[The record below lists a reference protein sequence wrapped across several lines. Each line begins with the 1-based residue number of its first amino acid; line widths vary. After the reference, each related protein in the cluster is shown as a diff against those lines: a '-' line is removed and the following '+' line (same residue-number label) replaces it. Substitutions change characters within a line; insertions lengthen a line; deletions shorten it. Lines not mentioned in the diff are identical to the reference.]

1 MLSAWVSLADGKPKP
16 PPSAKFKVSG
26 YGLLGDLRLKRVIK
40 LLELQKK
47 APEFLGANFV
57 EDSALILDSKLRD
70 DGYLR
75 PELVIR
81 VVKEDGS
88 RAQFVWSQ
96 SESLPRPLRAREV
109 DFIIHKGLLYYYK
122 TLQFSGLTALTQKKT
137 RSYFVETGG
146 LIPLKKNRFYSPE
159 RLRRSVTSLGEVLD
173 QMGFHDER
181 VTVGKSEQN
190 DQTGE
195 VFVRIDATQGPKF
208 IVQSVREEVFFPD
221 TNAPTD
227 LRTNWL
233 RHVYSR
239 YWQEDYIQRL
249 RTNYYAL
256 GYPDTTVTM
265 QIEGRQPAGTNVFLH
280 LLAEVKTGPRVR
292 TGDVSFHG
300 DKHTKESMLMRRV
313 PLHTGDWL
321 DRLKAERGQYQI
333 ARLGV
338 FDSVE
343 LKYETVSTNLWD
355 VHYDLT
361 EGKTIEVSPL
371 FGFGSYD
378 LVRVGAEVQQNDL
391 WGLAHSSD
399 VKVIQSVRSSSG
411 EYTYT
416 IPQVFAEDVDVFAT
430 ANALRR
436 EEISYVDQE
445 YGGGLGVRRNFR
457 DAATDVSLRYNY
469 GILQATEES
478 ANFIQEGAQNP
489 TVGEFILDVRHDRRD
504 NPLDP
509 RRGYEVLANVEI
521 ASQYLG
527 GTASYDRVELGGSY
541 HIPLNDSE
549 WIHLGLRHGF
559 VVANG
564 SASNN
569 LPFIRRFFP
578 GGEDTVRGYEEGEA
592 SPRNAKGQI
601 VGAETYTLGN
611 VEFEQGLTPKW
622 SVVGFVDGVEFA
634 EHLSDYPGNEALFSV
649 GGGLSWRTIVGPVRV
664 EYGYN
669 LNPRKQD
676 PSGEIQFSLGF
687 PF

>member
-1 MLSAWVSLADGKPKP
+1 M
-16 PPSAKFKVSG
+16 
-26 YGLLGDLRLKRVIK
+26 
-40 LLELQKK
+40 
-47 APEFLGANFV
+47 
-57 EDSALILDSKLRD
+57 
-70 DGYLR
+70 
-75 PELVIR
+75 
-81 VVKEDGS
+81 
-88 RAQFVWSQ
+88 
-96 SESLPRPLRAREV
+96 
-109 DFIIHKGLLYYYK
+109 
-122 TLQFSGLTALTQKKT
+122 
-137 RSYFVETGG
+137 
-146 LIPLKKNRFYSPE
+146 
-159 RLRRSVTSLGEVLD
+159 
-173 QMGFHDER
+173 
-181 VTVGKSEQN
+181 
-190 DQTGE
+190 
-195 VFVRIDATQGPKF
+195 
-208 IVQSVREEVFFPD
+208 
-221 TNAPTD
+221 
-227 LRTNWL
+227 
-233 RHVYSR
+233 
-239 YWQEDYIQRL
+239 
-249 RTNYYAL
+249 
-256 GYPDTTVTM
+256 
-265 QIEGRQPAGTNVFLH
+265 
-280 LLAEVKTGPRVR
+280 
-292 TGDVSFHG
+292 
-300 DKHTKESMLMRRV
+300 
-313 PLHTGDWL
+313 
-321 DRLKAERGQYQI
+321 
-333 ARLGV
+333 

-361 EGKTIEVSPL
+361 QGKTIEVSPL

-378 LVRVGAEVQQNDL
+378 LVRVGVEVQQNDL

-416 IPQVFAEDVDVFAT
+416 IPQVFAQDVDVFAT

-457 DAATDVSLRYNY
+457 DVATDVSLRYNY

-509 RRGYEVLANVEI
+509 RRGYDVLANVEI

-527 GTASYDRVELGGSY
+527 GSASYDRVELGSSY

-592 SPRNAKGQI
+592 APRNAQGQI

-611 VEFEQGLTPKW
+611 VDPTTRPSRTSAKSRGSSPPFRTVIRGRASGCCRWFMKSCAGWPLNGWCWRNPGRRCRRRPSFTKLICGW
-622 SVVGFVDGVEFA
+622 SAEARICRSGTGVDTF
-634 EHLSDYPGNEALFSV
+634 LPRRPRPC
-649 GGGLSWRTIVGPVRV
+649 GGS
-664 EYGYN
+664 
-669 LNPRKQD
+669 
-676 PSGEIQFSLGF
+676 
-687 PF
+687 